1 MATRGTSIPEQA
13 IFYYVKRV
21 FPDAVN
27 RKKFPTETGK
37 KYEADIFIPSIKV
50 AIEYNGVYWHK
61 NLIERD
67 LAKNTFFANNSIFS
81 IIVRE
86 GTLQNI
92 QIKNGIILTHR
103 VKGSEGLHM
112 DEVITAILHELAKHT
127 NDSEQKKAAS
137 NFILTYENYEID
149 YPIILKRIFTKP
161 CKENI
166 TNNCVFRMWDYEK
179 NKGIDPTSI
188 PKNTTARLWFRC
200 PDGHSFR
207 TAPHDWNYS
216 HLLYDKCD
224 NNCDVCVYNICP
236 FLSSCPPYSHYKEK
250 NMLVTI
256 ETCKFLQNQ
265 IWSCITGESEW
276 PKKYGS
282 QLAFMINR
290 ANSGLE
296 MELLRKYFE
305 SKTTDEEKRKI
316 RYIICHPFDLEGNG
330 GGYVQPPSDIISYSN
345 YSEFDCVRASS
356 ANTSDDLEI
365 CKRIIVEW
373 NCNVS
378 IKFENFQDGG
388 ERQQAACDF
397 LDWVIRFWKK
407 NHHVLDSYMRT
418 IKNTLCSGSIN
429 EEFKTQLRDVVKNK
443 SLETGLQFDDYL
455 EDSLQ

>member
-1 MATRGTSIPEQA
+1 
-13 IFYYVKRV
+13 
-21 FPDAVN
+21 
-27 RKKFPTETGK
+27 
-37 KYEADIFIPSIKV
+37 
-50 AIEYNGVYWHK
+50 
-61 NLIERD
+61 
-67 LAKNTFFANNSIFS
+67 
-81 IIVRE
+81 
-86 GTLQNI
+86 
-92 QIKNGIILTHR
+92 
-103 VKGSEGLHM
+103 
-112 DEVITAILHELAKHT
+112 
-127 NDSEQKKAAS
+127 
-137 NFILTYENYEID
+137 
-149 YPIILKRIFTKP
+149 
-161 CKENI
+161 
-166 TNNCVFRMWDYEK
+166 
-179 NKGIDPTSI
+179 
-188 PKNTTARLWFRC
+188 
-200 PDGHSFR
+200 
-207 TAPHDWNYS
+207 
-216 HLLYDKCD
+216 
-224 NNCDVCVYNICP
+224 
-236 FLSSCPPYSHYKEK
+236 
-250 NMLVTI
+250 MLVTI

-282 QLAFMINR
+282 QLAFMIDHE
-290 ANSGLE
+290 NSGLE

-345 YSEFDCVRASS
+345 YSEFDCVRALSV
-356 ANTSDDLEI
+356 NTSDDLEI
-365 CKRIIVEW
+365 CKKIIVEW